1 MASPSALEISGGEK
15 WMCNLSQSVREFQQA
30 ELFCDVTLVCGD
42 QLIQA
47 HSLMLSASS
56 SLFKMILEKTP
67 KPFYPFIYLKG
78 IELEDLRSL
87 LKFIY
92 TGTVTVPTTNIL
104 RLLEAARELQIK
116 GLGRGTEEEG
126 EATPPPRP
134 PQEMERPEP
143 ELLTVSVSQS
153 DFDVGVTIVF
163 AFLHFTNHCRGQRRQ
178 TRRACQSQPQ
188 CQQSWGLRP
197 SVK

>member
-15 WMCNLSQSVREFQQA
+15 WLCNLSQSVREFHQA

-42 QLIQA
+42 QVQIQA

-56 SLFKMILEKTP
+56 SFFKMILEKTP

-116 GLGRGTEEEG
+116 GLARGTEEEG
-126 EATPPPRP
+126 
-134 PQEMERPEP
+134 EP

-163 AFLHFTNHCRGQRRQ
+163 ACLHFTNHCRGQRPQ

>member
-1 MASPSALEISGGEK
+1 
-15 WMCNLSQSVREFQQA
+15 MCNLSQSAREFHQA

-104 RLLEAARELQIK
+104 RL
-116 GLGRGTEEEG
+116 
-126 EATPPPRP
+126 
-134 PQEMERPEP
+134 
-143 ELLTVSVSQS
+143 
-153 DFDVGVTIVF
+153 
-163 AFLHFTNHCRGQRRQ
+163 
-178 TRRACQSQPQ
+178 
-188 CQQSWGLRP
+188 
-197 SVK
+197 